1 MSKFK
6 HALIFMGMGAAVTV
20 AAMKMMNA
28 CDCNVNDLMK
38 KEKKMFK
45 NFKNKFMC

>member
-6 HALIFMGMGAAVTV
+6 HAMIFMGMGAAITFAALKVT
-20 AAMKMMNA
+20 NN
-28 CDCNVNDLMK
+28 CNVNDIMK

-45 NFKNKFMC
+45 NIKNKFMCN